1 MKKILASLVSLFI
14 CVCCVANKESTTPT
28 CSSNSSL
35 DLQKINLKPIQ
46 LNNQPLIKS
55 DIVSSDNSIGY
66 TFPAK
71 AGQKINYHTTS
82 NVCIKI
88 FDSKYQQ
95 INHNFLPQNGIYT
108 LQVYTPHETTNFDIE
123 ISLDIS
129 PISPFQKDNSILTYN
144 VNAEPNFESDEKLQT
159 IVDKIVAL
167 AKRRGKST
175 DALSITLIDVKT
187 KEFAE
192 YQENKLRYPASV
204 VKLFWMAAFYSQLEA
219 GIWQNEKDF
228 QLDLDGMIK
237 KSDNQAASRILDKIT
252 NSTSGAKLSK
262 EEYQDWLDKRLLVSN
277 FFRNADYK
285 NIFISQKT
293 FPIPYL
299 KEYGSEPKGR
309 DLQIRGNDPK
319 NPIRNKISTQQAA
332 RLMYE
337 IVTGKA
343 ISEQYSIKM
352 RQKIRQNL
360 KREVWEKI
368 DINFEFNPIL
378 GFFGQF
384 LPDNLDFLS
393 KAGWTSHTRQEVA
406 FIRTK
411 DGKVAYILAIFS
423 EDKAYARDFK
433 IFPQISRLVFEA
445 MKIRSKNDKT
455 TFTLLPQ
462 SNIQKLPN
470 KNLSNNPPSGL

>member
-14 CVCCVANKESTTPT
+14 CVCCVANKESTTST
-28 CSSNSSL
+28 CSTNGNL

-55 DIVSSDNSIGY
+55 DIVTSDNSIGY

-82 NVCIKI
+82 NVCIQI
-88 FDSKYQQ
+88 FDSKFQQ
-95 INHNFLPQNGIYT
+95 INHNFLPQNDKYT
-108 LQVYTPHETTNFDIE
+108 LQVYTPHKTTNFDIE
-123 ISLDIS
+123 ISLDMS
-129 PISPFQKDNSILTYN
+129 PISPFQKDNHALTYN
-144 VNAEPNFESDEKLQT
+144 SSNTSDFKYDQKLKK
-159 IVDKIVAL
+159 IVDKIVAFT
-167 AKRRGKST
+167 KRRGKST

-192 YQENKLRYPASV
+192 YQQNKLRYPASV

-219 GIWQNEKDF
+219 GVWQNDKDF
-228 QLDLDGMIK
+228 QLDLDKMIK

-262 EEYQDWLDKRLLVSN
+262 EKYQDWLDKRLQVSN
-277 FFRNADYK
+277 FFQNAGYQ

-299 KEYGSEPKGR
+299 KEYGIEPKGR

-343 ISEQYSIKM
+343 ISEQYSMKM

-378 GFFGQF
+378 GFFGQS
-384 LPDNLDFLS
+384 LPDNLYFLS
-393 KAGWTSHTRQEVA
+393 KAGWTSRTRQEVA
-406 FIRTK
+406 FIKTK

-423 EDKAYARDFK
+423 EDKSYARDFK
-433 IFPQISRLVFEA
+433 IFPQISRLVFQD
-445 MKIRSKNDKT
+445 MKIRSKNEKT
-455 TFTLLPQ
+455 TFTLFPQ

-470 KNLSNNPPSGL
+470 KDLSNSPPNGL